1 MAKFLDKISFQ
12 VTHRTKMSRVQWCE
26 YDIFKLTKLSLTF
39 DKFSMLIYMLTELK
53 TLEWDILNPDV
64 LI

>member
-12 VTHRTKMSRVQWCE
+12 VTKMSRVQWCE

-39 DKFSMLIYMLTELK
+39 DKFTMLIYIYTDNL
-53 TLEWDILNPDV
+53 
-64 LI
+64 

>member
-39 DKFSMLIYMLTELK
+39 DKFTMLIYIYTDNL
-53 TLEWDILNPDV
+53 
-64 LI
+64 